1 MICVKRFA
9 NNMSPVRD
17 TEIAKEL
24 KLPLPIVHQF
34 LGQLVSCRLLF
45 EVVLPNSGIGY
56 SPAMDIGVIFL
67 PSGYRPAIAF
77 VLIIV
82 MLIFKP
88 KGIFGG
94 E

>member
-1 MICVKRFA
+1 MVYR
-9 NNMSPVRD
+9 
-17 TEIAKEL
+17 IAA
-24 KLPLPIVHQF
+24 II
-34 LGQLVSCRLLF
+34 
-45 EVVLPNSGIGY
+45 IGL
-56 SPAMDIGVIFL
+56 AMDLGVIFL